1 MRILLIG
8 YGKMGKTIEQM
19 ALDKGHTISGIIELG
34 NAQQLPQLLKHT
46 DVAIEFTHPESAFD
60 NLLACADAQVP
71 VVCGTTGWL
80 DQYDALV
87 KKVTEKQSALFYAS
101 NYSIGVNIFFEINRN
116 LAKLMNDYPQYDI
129 TITEIHHTE
138 KKDAPSG
145 TAISIAEG
153 IYDNIDR
160 KESWEL
166 TSPNAA
172 KSNRAIPIESIRE
185 GMVYGKH
192 TVVYDSPIDQISMTH
207 DAHTR
212 DGFAMGALLA
222 AEWIIGKKGTF
233 GMKDLLGL

>member
-8 YGKMGKTIEQM
+8 YGKMGKTIERM
-19 ALDKGHTISGIIELG
+19 ALAKGHTISGIIDVNNPNELSDF
-34 NAQQLPQLLKHT
+34 LT
-46 DVAIEFTHPESAFD
+46 RSDVAIEFTHPESAYE
-60 NLLACADAQVP
+60 NLAACANAQVP

-80 DQYDALV
+80 HRYAELV
-87 KKVTEKQSALFYAS
+87 NTVKQKHSAFFYAS
-101 NYSIGVNIFFEINRN
+101 NYSIGVNIFFEINRH
-116 LAKLMNDYPQYDI
+116 LASLMNDYPQYDI
-129 TITEIHHTE
+129 SIIETHHTQ

-153 IYDNIDR
+153 ICENIDR
-160 KESWEL
+160 KEDWEL
-166 TSPNAA
+166 NEGNKLFSD
-172 KSNRAIPIESIRE
+172 KSIPIKSVRE

-192 TVVYDSPIDQISMTH
+192 TVVYDSPIDQIIMTH